1 VKILNAMP
9 GARDD
14 ESHSDP
20 AWRSSSD
27 HGPTWRKI
35 CWKQKP
41 LYAQAQLYGKRSPAT
56 LEARAK
62 GGEEDTSKDEKN
74 SSEEKNTKIFSNL
87 LDRKVSIFSKKNAKS
102 PEVLQAPSSSDLRPL
117 DEREWTIL

>member
-1 VKILNAMP
+1 
-9 GARDD
+9 
-14 ESHSDP
+14 
-20 AWRSSSD
+20 
-27 HGPTWRKI
+27 
-35 CWKQKP
+35 
-41 LYAQAQLYGKRSPAT
+41 

-102 PEVLQAPSSSDLRPL
+102 PEVLQAPSSSDLRAL